1 LLGRVL
7 QEAVAGGPASIPSRR
22 RVAISQMA
30 GNGARTILMYQQA
43 GKQVYFDQ
51 ACFRTVEKMCP

>member
-7 QEAVAGGPASIPSRR
+7 REAVAGGPESTPSRR
-22 RVAISQMA
+22 RVTVSQSA

-51 ACFRTVEKMCP
+51 ACFRTADRVCQ